1 MWPALGLWGNGA
13 ARNGVDD
20 RVVGVTSARTSWRL
34 YVATHQDAVKRT
46 KQNEKRRQKNRH
58 YRTMMRNQIKKLRAL
73 VEAGD
78 HAAANAELSKA
89 VGVIQRVSAKG
100 IIHPNQA
107 ARRCSRLNAAVRA
120 LA

>member
-1 MWPALGLWGNGA
+1 MTRAASMLPRTVARPSLGPPIW
-13 ARNGVDD
+13 
-20 RVVGVTSARTSWRL
+20 SIS
-34 YVATHQDAVKRT
+34 VATHQDAIKRT

-58 YRTMMRNQIKKLRAL
+58 YRTMMRNQIKKVRAA
-73 VEAGD
+73 VETGD
-78 HAAANAELSKA
+78 HAVASEQLRKA
-89 VGVIQRVSAKG
+89 IGVIQRVAAKG